1 MYMFGGTLH
10 GYGGDGFKDIDGRE
24 GEQFWHCWG
33 CKGIKKREVSQK
45 SIGCREKISMS
56 GGGQTK
62 ERGVEDR
69 VRGGKGDR
77 RDRRDGQVEGTCH
90 RE

>member
-1 MYMFGGTLH
+1 
-10 GYGGDGFKDIDGRE
+10 
-24 GEQFWHCWG
+24 
-33 CKGIKKREVSQK
+33 
-45 SIGCREKISMS
+45 MS